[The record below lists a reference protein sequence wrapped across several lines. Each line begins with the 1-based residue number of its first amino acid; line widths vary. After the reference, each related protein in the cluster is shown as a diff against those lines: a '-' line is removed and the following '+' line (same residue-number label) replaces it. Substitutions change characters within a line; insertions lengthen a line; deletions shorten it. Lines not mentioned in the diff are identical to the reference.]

1 MPLDR
6 IQRQRLIGE
15 IEESKK
21 KMEDREENDLIIL
34 KLMFIIEG
42 IVTFL
47 LGIAVGIYFRP

>member
-1 MPLDR
+1 MTLNE
-6 IQRQRLIGE
+6 IERQRLIKE

-21 KMEDREENDLIIL
+21 KTEDRNDLIIL
-34 KLMFIIEG
+34 KLMFTIVG

>member
-1 MPLDR
+1 MPLNR
-6 IQRQRLIGE
+6 IERQRLIGE

-21 KMEDREENDLIIL
+21 KMEDRNDLIIL
-34 KLMFIIEG
+34 KLMFIIVG